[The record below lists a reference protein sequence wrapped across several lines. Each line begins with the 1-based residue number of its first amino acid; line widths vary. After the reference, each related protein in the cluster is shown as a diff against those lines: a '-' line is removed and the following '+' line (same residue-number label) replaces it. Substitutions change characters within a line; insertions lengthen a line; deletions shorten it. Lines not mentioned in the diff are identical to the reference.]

1 MEIGPNFLSVQ
12 TAATG
17 TNWAAFPSYRCST
30 LSVLN
35 NSGTSINL
43 RRKGEAD
50 ASRVLL
56 LKDGQ
61 AWMARSL
68 TNSDQLEIRRA
79 DTANTQV
86 TLHGEAE

>member
-17 TNWAAFPSYRCST
+17 TNWAAFQAYQCSS
-30 LSVLN
+30 LSLLN
-35 NSGTSINL
+35 NSGTDLHL
-43 RRKGEAD
+43 RRKGETD

-61 AWMARSL
+61 AWLCRTL
-68 TNSDQLEIRRA
+68 TNANQIEVRRA
-79 DTANTQV
+79 DTSNTQA